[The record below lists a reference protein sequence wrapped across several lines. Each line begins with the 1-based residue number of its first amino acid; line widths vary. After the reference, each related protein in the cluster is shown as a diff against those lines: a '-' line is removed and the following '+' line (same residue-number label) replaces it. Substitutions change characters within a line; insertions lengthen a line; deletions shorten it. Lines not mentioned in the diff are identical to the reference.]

1 MKLPLL
7 DAFAKLRKISMS
19 FVMFVRPSAWNNSAL
34 TGWIFMKVDIFAF
47 YIYIYIYFKIQVSLK
62 SDKNDWYFT

>member
-1 MKLPLL
+1 
-7 DAFAKLRKISMS
+7 
-19 FVMFVRPSAWNNSAL
+19 MFVRPSAWNNSAL